1 MAGEAD
7 MVEETG
13 EDQGR
18 RSWPRRL
25 LRWLVIALA
34 VLAGLVALVL
44 IGINTPPG
52 KDFVKRQVEGLEF
65 ENGLE
70 IGIGRLEGSLY
81 GNLVIRDLTLSDPEG
96 VFASAERVTLDWR
109 PFAFIG
115 NTLDIRSLSSPEVR
129 IDRLPEFAETPPDD
143 APLLPSFDIDIDR
156 LVIDRIVAGE
166 AITGT
171 RRVLTL
177 KGEAHIGEGRAQV
190 SADLATIPVEGAPGP
205 ERAGDR
211 LALLLDAVPEENR
224 LDIELDLS
232 APENGVI
239 AALAGLSQPL
249 EAELTGEGD
258 WAKWDGRLTADLA
271 GEDLARLSVSAREG
285 TFGIEG
291 QARAARLFEGS
302 PASLLAP
309 ALAIDLTA
317 DLDGT
322 AADIAGTLSS
332 DAFRLEAG
340 GGIDIGASTFE
351 QLALDFRLLRPSAL
365 TDAFEGRGIA
375 ADLVL
380 DGAFATPAIDY
391 RVTAER
397 LGIAGVTFLDLTA
410 AGISQRNDGILTIPV
425 DARAARVTGIDTAAG
440 GPLTRLRLTGSFALD
455 GDRLLADNLRLDSR
469 RIDARGTVLANL
481 AEGRYSGSVDGRLDD
496 YRIESVGI
504 FDVDTDL
511 DLEATGEG
519 DFAVRGRVRTR
530 SQRILNEG
538 VRDFLGG
545 QTVAASDIVY
555 DSTGGELRLS
565 NLEISAP
572 ALDVTGGTGFY
583 ALDGRIG
590 LDADGTSAAYGPF
603 ALTVDGTI
611 SDPNA
616 VLTAEQPGLG
626 VGLANL
632 RAEIEGAPGGYRLV
646 ATGDTDYGP
655 VEGDFVLGTGETLTL
670 DITRA
675 DFAGIELSGALE
687 QSEAGPFV
695 GRLDASGRGIDG
707 IVRLDAQG
715 EYQEA
720 LINLRARDSD
730 LGGPLDL
737 SVGTASVDA
746 RVILYESPH
755 IIADADIARASF
767 GAVSIN
773 AAKAEIDY
781 RGGTGSARIIAEGR
795 GGAPFR
801 IAANA
806 QLKPDLWRAALNGR
820 VRGIEFRTATPARIV
835 PGEDGYE
842 LLPTRIDLGEGSLR
856 LAGRYGDGLRVQS
869 RLDELDVALVNA
881 FVPGLGLAGAASG
894 SLDFAQAS
902 ADAFPR
908 ADARLRI
915 DDFSRSTAAA
925 VSEPVDI
932 NFVGKLL
939 ADGGEARA
947 VARRRGAVIGRMVA
961 SLRPLGPG
969 AGPWTERLLEAP
981 LGGGLRY
988 NGPAATLFSFAG
1000 APNQT
1005 LEGTIGVAA
1014 DFAGRVDRPELAGL
1028 VRAQSLEYRNQLY
1041 GTRLSDMALSARF
1054 DGSRLEIER
1063 LTADAGDGSVSA
1075 SGFIS
1080 LAAESGYPMDLTARL
1095 DNARLARSN
1104 SVSARATGELRLT
1117 KQAGEAALLA
1127 GEIRLPETRYKIVRQ
1142 GAAEVPELKGVRFK
1156 EEAGPKRIT
1165 GNEKATTGPGV
1176 FGQLR
1181 LDVALTA
1188 PDQLY
1193 VSGMGLESEW
1203 EADLKISGT
1212 SSDPRVSGTIG
1223 LIRGTLGFAG
1233 RSFELTEGRIGFVG
1247 GREINP
1253 TITLTAS
1260 ETVEDINVRVN
1271 VAGRA
1276 FDPQIT
1282 FASTPSL
1289 PQDEVLSR
1297 ILFGSSI
1304 ANLSAIQAVQLAAS
1318 LNSLRATGGG
1328 FNPLGELRSATGID
1342 RLRVLGSDEATGRG
1356 TAIAA
1361 GQYLTDDIYVEFIT
1375 DARGFTAT
1383 QIEISLTRTL
1393 SVLSQTGGSGTT
1405 NVNLQYSKDY

>member
-1 MAGEAD
+1 MAGEID
-7 MVEETG
+7 MAEQTGGEEK
-13 EDQGR
+13 R
-18 RSWPRRL
+18 RSLPIRL
-25 LRWLVIALA
+25 LRWLAIALA
-34 VLAGLVALVL
+34 VLAGLVALFL

-52 KDFVKRQVEGLEF
+52 KDYVKRQVEGLEF

-81 GNLVIRDLTLSDPEG
+81 GNLVIRDLELSDPQG
-96 VFASAERVTLDWR
+96 VFASAQRVTLDWR

-115 NTLDIRSLSSPEVR
+115 NRLDIRSLSSPELR
-129 IDRLPEFAETPPDD
+129 LERLPEFAETPPDD
-143 APLLPSFDIDIDR
+143 APLLPGFDIDIDR
-156 LVIDRIVAGE
+156 LVIDRIVVGE

-177 KGEAHIGEGRAQV
+177 KGEAHVEEGRAQIA
-190 SADLATIPVEGAPGP
+190 ADLATLPVEDASGP

-211 LALLLDAVPEENR
+211 LALLLDAAPEENR

-232 APENGVI
+232 APQDGVI
-239 AALAGLSQPL
+239 AALAGLSEPL
-249 EAELTGEGD
+249 EAQLTGEGD
-258 WAKWDGRLTADLA
+258 WAKWDGRLVADLA
-271 GEDLARLSVSAREG
+271 GEELARLGLSARDG
-285 TFGIEG
+285 TFAIDGT
-291 QARAARLFEGS
+291 ARAARLFEGT
-302 PASLLAP
+302 PANLLAP

-317 DLDGT
+317 DFDGS
-322 AADIAGTLSS
+322 AAQVAGTLGS
-332 DAFRLEAG
+332 DAFRLEAEG
-340 GGIDIGASTFE
+340 GVDIGASTFE
-351 QLALDFRLLRPSAL
+351 QFAVDFVLVQPSAL
-365 TDAFEGRGIA
+365 TEAFEGRGIS

-380 DGAFATPAIDY
+380 DGPFATPAIDY

-397 LGIAGVTFLDLTA
+397 LAIAGITFVDLAA
-410 AGISQRNDGILTIPV
+410 AGISQREEGVLTVPV
-425 DARAARVTGIDTAAG
+425 DARAARVIGIDTAAG
-440 GPLTRLRLTGSFALD
+440 GPLTNLSLTGSFALE
-455 GDRLLADNLRLDSR
+455 GDRLLADNLRLTSR

-481 AEGRYSGSVDGRLDD
+481 AEGRYSGSVDGRIDD

-504 FDVDTDL
+504 FDIETDL
-511 DLEATGEG
+511 ELDATGGG
-519 DFAVRGRVRTR
+519 DYAIRGRVRTR

-545 QTVAASDIVY
+545 QAVAASDIVY
-555 DSTGGELRLS
+555 DSSGELRLS
-565 NLEISAP
+565 NLQVRAP
-572 ALDVTGGTGFY
+572 ALEVTGGSGFY
-583 ALDGRIG
+583 ALDGRIA
-590 LDADGTSAAYGPF
+590 LDASGTSEAYGPF
-603 ALTVDGTI
+603 ALAVDGTI
-611 SDPNA
+611 SDPDA
-616 VLTAEQPGLG
+616 VLTAERPGLG

-655 VEGDFVLGTGETLTL
+655 LDGDFVLGTGETLTL

-675 DFAGIELSGALE
+675 DFAGIQLSGSLE
-687 QSEAGPFV
+687 QSVAGPFV

-707 IVRLDAQG
+707 IVRLDAEG

-720 LINLRARDSD
+720 LVNLRARDSN

-737 SVGTASVDA
+737 SIGTATVDA
-746 RVILYESPH
+746 RIVLYDSPR
-755 IIADADIARASF
+755 IVADADIAGSSLGGVF
-767 GAVSIN
+767 IN
-773 AAKAEIDY
+773 AAKAKIDY
-781 RGGTGSARIIAEGR
+781 RDGTGSARILAEGTS
-795 GGAPFR
+795 GAPFR
-801 IAANA
+801 VAANA
-806 QLKPDLWRAALNGR
+806 QLRPDLWRAALKGR
-820 VRGIEFRTATPARIV
+820 VRGIRFRTASPARIV
-835 PGEDGYE
+835 PGEEGYE
-842 LLPTRIDLGEGSLR
+842 LLPTKIEIGEGSLR
-856 LAGRYGDGLRVQS
+856 LAGRYGEGLRVQS

-881 FVPGLGLAGAASG
+881 FVPGLGLTGAASG
-894 SLDFAQAS
+894 SLDFAQAT

-908 ADARLRI
+908 ADARLKI

-925 VSEPVDI
+925 VSEPIEI

-988 NGPAATLFSFAG
+988 NGPASTLFSFAG
-1000 APNQT
+1000 TPNQT

-1014 DFAGRVDRPELAGL
+1014 DFGGRVDEPELAGL

-1041 GTRLSDMALSARF
+1041 GTRLSDMAVSARF

-1063 LTADAGDGSVSA
+1063 LTADAGNGGVSA

-1080 LAAESGYPMDLTARL
+1080 LAAESGYPMDLTAQL
-1095 DNARLARSN
+1095 DNAQLARSN

-1117 KQAGEAALLA
+1117 KQAGETALLA

-1142 GAAEVPELKGVRFK
+1142 GAAEVPELEGVRFR
-1156 EEAGPKRIT
+1156 EETGPKRIT
-1165 GNEKATTGPGV
+1165 GNEPATTGPGV
-1176 FGQLR
+1176 FGMVR
-1181 LDVALTA
+1181 LDVALRA

-1203 EADLKISGT
+1203 DADLRLTGT
-1212 SSDPRVSGTIG
+1212 SADPRMSGTIS

-1233 RSFELTEGRIGFVG
+1233 RSFELTEGRLGFVG

-1253 TITLTAS
+1253 TISLAAS
-1260 ETVEDINVRVN
+1260 ETIDDISVRVN
-1271 VAGRA
+1271 VTGRA
-1276 FDPQIT
+1276 FEPQIA

-1318 LNSLRATGGG
+1318 LNSLRSTGGG

-1342 RLRVLGSDEATGRG
+1342 RLRVLGSDEALGRG

-1393 SVLSQTGGSGTT
+1393 SVLSQAGGSGAT
-1405 NVNLQYSKDY
+1405 NVNIQYSKDY